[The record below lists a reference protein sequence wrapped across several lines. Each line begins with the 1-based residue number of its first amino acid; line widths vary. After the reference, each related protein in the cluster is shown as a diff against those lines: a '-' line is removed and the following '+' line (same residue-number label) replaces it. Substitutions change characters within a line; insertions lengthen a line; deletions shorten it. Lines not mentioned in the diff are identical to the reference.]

1 MAVDLFSSNV
11 WTPALN
17 KFAETTALTIALF
30 DAAGR
35 LVLTTQPDTP
45 LVALFREHG
54 ADPGLF
60 EACAERCLRQSG
72 ARPAVV
78 LQEMHGLAV
87 VGTSLVLEDQVV
99 GAAIGGYALAAFSQV
114 AAVQRWAGETGVP
127 FDRLWNLVRRHPPA
141 PERRLHLQGELLQV
155 LGDALL
161 RENLRTRQYEE
172 TAAEL
177 RTAAAAK
184 DEFLAVLSHELQTPL
199 ATITTWTGVLR
210 HDRRP
215 EQQRRGLAAIERSAA
230 LQSAMVEDLL
240 DVNRIA
246 HGTVELDL
254 RVENLGLL
262 VRQAVEM
269 STAGT
274 AGPPRG
280 VAVRDCSEPLFVR
293 GDAGRLQQIVRNV
306 VSNAI
311 KFTPPDG
318 LIEVAVARDGDEAV
332 VTVADSGRGIEPAFL
347 PFVFDIFQQ
356 EEHGTRR
363 SHGGLG
369 IGLAIVKRLV
379 ELHGGSVAVASPGTG
394 RGCTVTVRL
403 QTVEPPELVDPLVE
417 SEADAAPLAGISVLV
432 VEDTD
437 AARDSLR
444 FLLEALGA
452 RVMTA
457 ADGCEALDVLAI
469 RTADIVLCD
478 LRMPRLDGYEL
489 LSALR
494 RQANRTPVVAVSA
507 FATAQ
512 DRERTRAAGFDG
524 HVNKPFDETDII
536 VAVSA
541 ALGH

>member
-1 MAVDLFSSNV
+1 MARESFDPDV

-17 KFAETTALTIALF
+17 KFAATTGLTITLF
-30 DAAGR
+30 DAER
-35 LVLTTQPDTP
+35 RPVLTTDPATP
-45 LVALFREHG
+45 LVALFREY
-54 ADPGLF
+54 AVDPGLF
-60 EACAERCLRQSG
+60 EACAERCLGQDRT
-72 ARPAVV
+72 RPPVIV
-78 LQEMHGLAV
+78 QEMHGLAA
-87 VGTSLVLEDQVV
+87 VGTSLVLDDRIV
-99 GAAIGGYALAAFSQV
+99 GAAIGGYALASFSHA
-114 AAVQRWAGETGVP
+114 AAVQRWARETGVP

-141 PERRLHLQGELLQV
+141 PERRLQQQGELLQV

-161 RENLRTRQYEE
+161 RENHRTRQYEE

-184 DEFLAVLSHELQTPL
+184 DEFLAVLSHELRTPL
-199 ATITTWTGVLR
+199 ATITTWIGVLK

-215 EQQRRGLAAIERSAA
+215 EQQRRGLASIERSAA
-230 LQSAMVEDLL
+230 LQSAMIEDLL
-240 DVNRIA
+240 DVNRIE

-262 VRQAVEM
+262 VRQAVDM

-274 AGPPRG
+274 AHPPRG
-280 VAVRDCSEPLFVR
+280 IVVRDGSMPIFVR

-318 LIEVAVARDGDEAV
+318 LIDVAVTCNGGDAV

-347 PFVFDIFQQ
+347 PFVFDIFRQ

-363 SHGGLG
+363 THGGLG
-369 IGLAIVKRLV
+369 IGLAVVKRLV
-379 ELHGGSVAVASPGTG
+379 ELHGGSVAIASPGTG
-394 RGCTVTVRL
+394 CGCTVTIRL
-403 QTVEPPELVDPLVE
+403 PTVEPPELVDPLAE
-417 SEADAAPLAGISVLV
+417 SEVGAAPLAGLSVLV

-452 RVMTA
+452 RVLTA
-457 ADGCEALDVLAI
+457 ADGREALDVLAI

-478 LRMPRLDGYEL
+478 LRMPRLDGYEF

-494 RQANRTPVVAVSA
+494 RDADRTPVVAVSA
-507 FATAQ
+507 FASAR
-512 DRERTRAAGFDG
+512 DRERTRAAGFEG
-524 HVNKPFDETDII
+524 HVTKPFDERDLIA
-536 VAVSA
+536 AVCA
-541 ALGH
+541 ALAH